1 MTNDSLDLAFG
12 ALADSTRRAIVR
24 RLSTGTARVTDLA
37 KPFSMSFN
45 AVSKHVKVLESAGL
59 VQRVKSGREHR
70 LSLNPRPLREVN
82 RWVAH
87 YQRFWSDRLESL
99 EQFLKSNPNQEE

>member
-12 ALADSTRRAIVR
+12 ALADRTRRAIVR

-37 KPFSMSFN
+37 EPFSMSFN

-59 VQRVKSGREHR
+59 VRRVKSGREHR

-87 YQRFWSDRLESL
+87 YQRFWSDRLNHL
-99 EQFLKSNPNQEE
+99 ELFLKSNPNQEE